1 MSLKKPLLIFP
12 ALIVLACTVAAQ
24 DQPQDHT
31 KKTIQHSTIKSTSPA
46 SGKEMYTSYCAV
58 CHGADGKGS
67 GPAASALKTPP
78 ADLTQLSKNNGGKFP
93 SMKVMSTIRGTSN
106 LPAHGSEEMPVW
118 GPLYRSISGGHESE
132 VQQREANL
140 TRYIETL
147 QAK

>member
-24 DQPQDHT
+24 DQPQNQT
-31 KKTIQHSTIKSTSPA
+31 KKIEHSTIKSTSPA
-46 SGKEMYTSYCAV
+46 SGKEMFTSYCAV
-58 CHGADGKGS
+58 CHGTAGKGD
-67 GPAASALKTPP
+67 GPAATALKTPP
-78 ADLTQLSKNNGGKFP
+78 SDLTQLSKNNGGKFP
-93 SMKVMSTIRGTSN
+93 SMKIMSTIRGTAN
-106 LPAHGSEEMPVW
+106 LPAHGSEDMPVW
-118 GPLYRSISGGHESE
+118 GPLFRSISGGHESE